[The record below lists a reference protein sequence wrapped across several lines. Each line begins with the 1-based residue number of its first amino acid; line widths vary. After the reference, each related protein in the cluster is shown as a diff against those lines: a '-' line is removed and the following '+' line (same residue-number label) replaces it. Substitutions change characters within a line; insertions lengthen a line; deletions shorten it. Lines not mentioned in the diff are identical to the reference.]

1 MDTEAQFRQ
10 DIIRFLLA
18 GQRGEEPPDVTIISA
33 GSDIDLVAAVGD
45 LPPQFTY
52 DDLAAALQEP
62 VAAATAQIGQQAEA
76 AVSFLVS
83 LVLALAKDYEEACP
97 GADTA
102 GFIRDFAP
110 RPKLQAV

>member
-1 MDTEAQFRQ
+1 MNTEAQFRQ
-10 DIIRFLLA
+10 DIISCLLA
-18 GQRGEEPPDVTIISA
+18 AQRGEEPPDVTIIDA
-33 GSDIDLVAAVGD
+33 DSDIDLVAALGD
-45 LPPQFTY
+45 LPVQFTY
-52 DDLAAALQEP
+52 DDLAAALQGP
-62 VAAATAQIGQQAEA
+62 VAVATAQVGQQAEA

-83 LVLALAKDYEEACP
+83 LVLALARDYEQACP